1 MNDILNE
8 NFNLPLTTPSDPD
21 PVSDEDKY
29 IIEYIA
35 GFALHRARKIAQ
47 NQADGQL
54 KHQELDIIKS
64 ITQESEECTS
74 QLICTKQR
82 GGLLSVE
89 PCIIPV
95 FTKLEY
101 IIRKYTGKNVT
112 MISIDGIVG
121 EVCND

>member
-95 FTKLEY
+95 FTKLE
-101 IIRKYTGKNVT
+101 
-112 MISIDGIVG
+112 
-121 EVCND
+121 